1 MSGTLRLLGSG
12 ILAPIT
18 EHIDAWEFKTA
29 VGTHGFPQSPRL
41 RGQRRLFHQVTG
53 QRDLMLLTPG
63 SNGISKSLSKAFAEV
78 VVVTIAGA
86 GNRSLW
92 QFPDQFRQH
101 LF

>member
-1 MSGTLRLLGSG
+1 MGCALCLLGGG

-29 VGTHGFPQSPRL
+29 VGTHGFPQSSRL

-53 QRDLMLLTPG
+53 QRDLMVLAPG
-63 SNGISKSLSKAFAEV
+63 SNGISKSLSKTFAEV
-78 VVVTIAGA
+78 VVVTIAGT

-92 QFPDQFRQH
+92 QFPEQFWQH